1 LWRTRNDPPPPAPG
15 PTTPDWARN
24 ASARLHPPAPVA
36 PVPGL
41 SIQFGGPRR
50 FGRGGPGGD
59 PAREDQAAQTA
70 AVLDAV
76 ARHVAF
82 RVPAGL
88 PGGYVLE
95 RGSPLS
101 ERSIRLT
108 YAAGDDRLNVV
119 LEHVPGPDES
129 GRLLP
134 SPSPDRRVWA
144 SRHGNLVIAVD
155 VPDRGPWDF

>member
-1 LWRTRNDPPPPAPG
+1 LDEF
-15 PTTPDWARN
+15 AR
-24 ASARLHPPAPVA
+24 
-36 PVPGL
+36 
-41 SIQFGGPRR
+41 QFDFR
-50 FGRGGPGGD
+50 
-59 PAREDQAAQTA
+59 
-70 AVLDAV
+70 
-76 ARHVAF
+76 F

-134 SPSPDRRVWA
+134 SPSPDRRVWV

-155 VPDRGPWDF
+155 VPDRGPWDFDRLAEQFLPKVQEEKGR